1 MKVVGVTGMPG
12 SGKSVISRV
21 ATDLGM
27 QVVRMG
33 DVIREEALKRN
44 ESPGVV
50 AVKLRQE
57 YGEFIVAQRCADIIK
72 NSKDREISYL
82 IEGIRSPFEVEIFQ
96 NNFHGF
102 KVIAV
107 HSRPKTRFKRL
118 KKRKRSDDSSSQDEF
133 ISRDQRELKFG
144 IGNVIARADYMVVNE
159 GSLVKIKKLVR
170 SMLKNELQ
178 NQG

>member
-1 MKVVGVTGMPG
+1 MPG

-33 DVIREEALKRN
+33 DVIREEAQKRN

-57 YGEFIVAQRCADIIK
+57 YGEFIVAQRCVDIIK
-72 NSKDREISYL
+72 NSKDKKKSYL

-96 NNFHGF
+96 NNFPDF

-118 KKRKRSDDSSSQDEF
+118 RKRKRSDDSSHQDEF
-133 ISRDQRELKFG
+133 ISRDRRELKFG

-159 GSLVKIKKLVR
+159 GSLGKIKKLVR

>member
-1 MKVVGVTGMPG
+1 MKVLGVTGLPG
-12 SGKSVISRV
+12 SGKSVVARV

-33 DVIREEALKRN
+33 DVIRKEAQKRN

-50 AVKLRQE
+50 AVQLRQE
-57 YGEFIVAQRCADIIK
+57 YGEFIVAQRCVGIIK
-72 NSKDREISYL
+72 NSQDKEISYL

-118 KKRKRSDDSSSQDEF
+118 KRRKRSDDSSSKDEF
-133 ISRDQRELKFG
+133 ISRDQREVKFG
-144 IGNVIARADYMVVNE
+144 IGNVIAMADYMIVNE

>member
-82 IEGIRSPFEVEIFQ
+82 IEGIRSPFEVRIFQ

-102 KVIAV
+102 RVIAV
-107 HSRPKTRFKRL
+107 HSKPKTRFKRL
-118 KKRKRSDDSSSQDEF
+118 KRRKRSDDSSDQDEF

-144 IGNVIARADYMVVNE
+144 IGDVIAMADYMIVNE
-159 GSLVKIKKLVR
+159 GSKGKIKKLVR

-178 NQG
+178 SQG

>member
-50 AVKLRQE
+50 AVKLREE
-57 YGEFIVAQRCADIIK
+57 YGEFIVAQRCVDIIK
-72 NSKDREISYL
+72 NSKDRETSHL

-96 NNFHGF
+96 NNFYGF
-102 KVIAV
+102 KTIV
-107 HSRPKTRFKRL
+107 F
-118 KKRKRSDDSSSQDEF
+118 
-133 ISRDQRELKFG
+133 
-144 IGNVIARADYMVVNE
+144 
-159 GSLVKIKKLVR
+159 
-170 SMLKNELQ
+170 
-178 NQG
+178 